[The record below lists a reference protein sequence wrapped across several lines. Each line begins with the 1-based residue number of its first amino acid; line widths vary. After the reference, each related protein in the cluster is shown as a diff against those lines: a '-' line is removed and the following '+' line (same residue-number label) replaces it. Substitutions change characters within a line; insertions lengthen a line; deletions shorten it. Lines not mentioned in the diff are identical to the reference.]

1 MSTAADVR
9 EAQRAFLGL
18 LARPLVTPATDA
30 TLHRQVVQRQQTV
43 IDYARRVGY
52 RIQRVGQA
60 VRLIRVPL
68 GGEVT
73 APPWPDGAPDRRLLS
88 LACRLAACCEDISG
102 AVTLQRL
109 SDMVRDLSAAPGVHL
124 SGYDPDDRVQR
135 VHLRDAA
142 GILAHWGVLRRRTSD
157 ERLLDEWTESGAG
170 PGAGYE
176 VDRDALLLITSPD
189 VLNLALSPEPADEE
203 EQAAT
208 RTLRHLRT
216 LLETP
221 HLAYA
226 DLPAAEADAL
236 RQSRGLRA
244 GDLAQMTGGALEAR
258 AEGLL
263 LVLTDD
269 EHTPATVTDWPRPR
283 AADWVALLAA
293 DQAGRDGARL
303 PDGRV
308 HLTNADVDMV
318 IDYLVDDR
326 GAYMNKVQ
334 KTVPGAVRRDAETR
348 LTELGLLTVAADGSW
363 TLAAVA
369 GRYRDPTITFTDTAE
384 RPR

>member
-1 MSTAADVR
+1 VSSTADVR

-30 TLHRQVVQRQQTV
+30 GLHRQVVQRQQIVT
-43 IDYARRVGY
+43 DYARRAGY
-52 RIQRVGQA
+52 RIQRVGHA

-73 APPWPDGAPDRRLLS
+73 APPRPDGAPDRRLLS
-88 LACRLAACCEDISG
+88 LACRVAACCEEISG

-135 VHLRDAA
+135 IQLRDAA

-176 VDRDALLLITSPD
+176 VDRDALLLMTSPD
-189 VLNLALSPEPADEE
+189 VLSLALSPEPADEE

-208 RTLRHLRT
+208 RTLRHLRA

-226 DLPAAEADAL
+226 DLPPAEADAL

-244 GDLAQMTGGALEAR
+244 GDLAQMTGGSLEAR

-269 EHTPATVTDWPRPR
+269 EQTPATVADWPRPR
-283 AADWVALLAA
+283 AADWVALLDA
-293 DQAGRDGARL
+293 DQAGRDGTRL

-318 IDYLVDDR
+318 IGYLVDDR

-348 LTELGLLTVAADGSW
+348 LTELGLLTVAADGAW

-384 RPR
+384 RTR